1 MDLFKII
8 FAGRIEFANK
18 RTFQRVYTMYEERAE
33 VHYRN
38 QILLKP
44 EEHFD
49 EEKLCFDL
57 PRKVLESSMRNWKN
71 TISLLRFIAD
81 YSISGEILAWRTQ
94 QGKKLEEVIIEPIG
108 DRDAIQAY
116 QQGRQL
122 EKTGKE
128 KEAHE
133 AYSKAIEKFERHA
146 MAYERRGY
154 TNMALKKYNDA
165 LYDFNKSVGIYPR
178 NPGAYFGIG
187 SIHLIQKEWEKAVE
201 AFTQAHTFSIPH
213 QPLFWKAKRLKGEC
227 LMELQRWEEAAKE
240 FKAFVNR
247 KFEEGNSNLK
257 DLPRTWLNY
266 GTALLESGDRE
277 GAKAAFQQVINGDE
291 PAKKEASAML
301 EKLA

>member
-1 MDLFKII
+1 MESFKVI
-8 FAGRIEFANK
+8 FAGRLEFANE
-18 RTFQRVYTMYEERAE
+18 RTFQRVCTMYEERAE

-38 QILLKP
+38 QVLLKA
-44 EEHFD
+44 EDHFH

-57 PRKVLESSMRNWKN
+57 PRKVMESNLRNWSN
-71 TISLLRFIAD
+71 TIHLLRFIAD
-81 YSISGEILAWRTQ
+81 YAISGEILAWRTQ
-94 QGKKLEEVIIEPIG
+94 QGKKLEEVFIEPKG

-122 EKTGKE
+122 EEKGKE
-128 KEAHE
+128 KEARA

-154 TNMALKKYNDA
+154 TNITLKKYADA

-187 SIHLIQKEWEKAVE
+187 SIHLAQKEWDKAVE

-227 LMELQRWEEAAKE
+227 LMKLQRWEEAAKE

-247 KFEEGNSNLK
+247 KFEQGNSNIK
-257 DLPRTWLNY
+257 DLPQTWHNY
-266 GTALLESGDRE
+266 GTVLEKMGDKKGAEEAFKKARE
-277 GAKAAFQQVINGDE
+277 EDE
-291 PAKKEASAML
+291 SDRKETSAML
-301 EKLA
+301 ENLT